1 MALFDHNGRAVAV
14 NSAMERAMGRPERD
28 LLGLRMGE
36 SAPGHRIAGFE
47 DIDETVERVLRKG
60 ETVPYEAYIRA
71 PGETRERAWLIS
83 LSPVKDDAGQVRG
96 MCLATFDSTEPFL
109 ARQRLAV
116 LSEASLRI
124 GATLDLTRTA
134 EELAELGTEHFADFV
149 TVDLLDSVLHGD
161 EAEAALGPGLL
172 LFRRTAQHSVLPGCP
187 EAVVATGG
195 LHSYH
200 EDSPVGRALA
210 TGRAAR
216 YPVDEDSLRW
226 WAVDSPERARSI
238 RTHGIHS
245 MMVVPLRAR
254 GTALGLAIFCRHRT
268 ADPFGEDDLWLA
280 EELAARSAVCVDNAR
295 RYTRER
301 ATALALQRS
310 LLPRHTPR
318 QAAVEVAS
326 RYLPADS
333 RAGIGGDWFDVIPLS
348 GTRVALVVG
357 DVVGHGVQASA
368 TMGRL
373 RAAVRTLADV
383 DMPPD
388 ELLTHLDDLVLRL
401 DREDGQ
407 QTGEWLDSGDT
418 GATCLYAVYDPVSRH
433 CTLARAGHP
442 APAIVHPDHTVTFPE
457 LPAGPPLGL
466 GGLPFESAE
475 LEMPDGS
482 LIALFTDGLIES
494 GGRDIDSALADL
506 GRALTST
513 GSLDQICDD
522 VLDTLLSGPSQDDIA
537 LLLARTRS
545 LDASQVASWEL
556 PADPAI
562 VAQAR
567 KTAVDQLTS
576 WGLEEASFVTE
587 LVVSELVTNAIRY
600 GLPPIRLRL
609 IHGTDCLICEVSDAS
624 STAPHLRR
632 ARVFD
637 EGGRGL
643 MLVAQL
649 AQRWGTRHTPHGKTI
664 WTEQTLGTGF

>member
-1 MALFDHNGRAVAV
+1 
-14 NSAMERAMGRPERD
+14 
-28 LLGLRMGE
+28 
-36 SAPGHRIAGFE
+36 
-47 DIDETVERVLRKG
+47 
-60 ETVPYEAYIRA
+60 
-71 PGETRERAWLIS
+71 
-83 LSPVKDDAGQVRG
+83 
-96 MCLATFDSTEPFL
+96 
-109 ARQRLAV
+109 
-116 LSEASLRI
+116 
-124 GATLDLTRTA
+124 
-134 EELAELGTEHFADFV
+134 
-149 TVDLLDSVLHGD
+149 
-161 EAEAALGPGLL
+161 
-172 LFRRTAQHSVLPGCP
+172 
-187 EAVVATGG
+187 
-195 LHSYH
+195 
-200 EDSPVGRALA
+200 
-210 TGRAAR
+210 
-216 YPVDEDSLRW
+216 
-226 WAVDSPERARSI
+226 
-238 RTHGIHS
+238 